1 VKVLS
6 LLASNGWGGAERL
19 GCTLFRMAREAGHE
33 VRVEAFGAPA
43 LAAGIRDELGDDP
56 AVRVGESGL
65 WRWALGARA
74 RVRAFEPDL
83 IHAHLAWPSLGF
95 AVATVAAKRPLVL
108 TFHLLPGGASWPKDY
123 LLRIRSAGVI
133 RASGRFAPRRILT
146 AVSAGDQRRLRDT
159 FPRDRVE
166 LVLNAPPLPPL
177 SLGSPAE
184 IDWRVG
190 AVRLLSVARICQ
202 QKGLDRLARALA
214 STELGVLPWHWVIV
228 GEGDARSALER
239 QVTELGI
246 GERVHFAGSLP
257 AHALLRTA
265 DLVLSP
271 SRWEGMPLV
280 PLEAVLSGVPLVAS
294 RIAPHI
300 ELFGGIETALLP
312 ADEAEWPAA
321 LARLVGS
328 ADARSALRS
337 AQSALVPAL
346 GRERMWREYD
356 AIYRELGQRTGTG
369 QPTGTA

>member
-19 GCTLFRMAREAGHE
+19 GCTLLRMAREAGHE
-33 VRVEAFGAPA
+33 VRLEAFGTPA
-43 LAAGIRDELGDDP
+43 LAAGIREELGDDP
-56 AVRVGESGL
+56 TVRVGESTL
-65 WRWALGARA
+65 WTWARAARA

-108 TFHLLPGGASWPKDY
+108 TFHLLPGGASWPRDY
-123 LLRIRSAGVI
+123 LLRVRSAQVI
-133 RASGRFAPRRILT
+133 RASGRFAPKRILT
-146 AVSAGDQRRLRDT
+146 AVSAGDQRRLQQT

-177 SLGSPAE
+177 LQGSAAE
-184 IDWRVG
+184 IEWQAG

-202 QKGLDRLARALA
+202 QKGLDRLAQALA
-214 STELGVLPWHWVIV
+214 STELRALPWHWVIV
-228 GEGDARSALER
+228 GQGDARSALER
-239 QVTELGI
+239 QLAELGI
-246 GERVHFAGSLP
+246 AERVTFAGSLP

-280 PLEAVLSGVPLVAS
+280 PLEAVLSGVPLLAS

-300 ELFGGIETALLP
+300 ELFGGIEAALLP
-312 ADEAEWPAA
+312 ADEGKWPVP

-328 ADARSALRS
+328 AEARSELRS

-356 AIYRELGQRTGTG
+356 AIYRELAQHTG
-369 QPTGTA
+369 AA